1 MEISTE
7 VRHRNAMTEADWQRL
22 DSILDTVP
30 DEMDEGRRETEF
42 RWTPGD
48 TIVLAFWDGP
58 FVAHLNIQEREVM
71 AGGQAVRVAGIGAV
85 VTHPD
90 YRGRGLA
97 SAAMRRAAALLQ
109 EEVRVD
115 FGLLFCMRR
124 TVPFYSRLGWVE
136 VPGPIMTTQP
146 AGKVRLP
153 ATPMILPVRRSD
165 WPGGEIDLRGLPW

>member
-1 MEISTE
+1 
-7 VRHRNAMTEADWQRL
+7 MTEAAWQRL

-48 TIVLAFWDGP
+48 LIVLAYLDGP
-58 FVAHLNIQEREVM
+58 FLAHLNIQEREVT

-90 YRGRGLA
+90 YRCRGLA

-109 EEVRVD
+109 EEMRVD
-115 FGLLFCMRR
+115 HGLLFCMRR
-124 TVPFYSRLGWVE
+124 MVAFYSRLGWLE
-136 VPGPIMTTQP
+136 VTGPVMTTQP
-146 AGKVRLP
+146 AGLVRLP
-153 ATPMILPVRRSD
+153 ATPMVLPVRRSD
-165 WPGGEIDLRGLPW
+165 WPGGPIDLGGLPW